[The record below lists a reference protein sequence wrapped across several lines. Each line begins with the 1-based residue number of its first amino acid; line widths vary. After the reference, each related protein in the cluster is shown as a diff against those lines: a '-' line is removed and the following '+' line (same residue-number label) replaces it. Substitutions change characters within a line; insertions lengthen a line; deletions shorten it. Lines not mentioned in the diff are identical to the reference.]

1 MIKAYLDTNV
11 LVDYFAQRQNFFV
24 DATTIVSL
32 AINKK
37 IKPTEFLHALISPLH
52 STINTFSN
60 IYNLLK
66 LCYYPPHRPLK
77 VIL

>member
-11 LVDYFAQRQNFFV
+11 LVDYFAQRQNFFE

-37 IKPTEFLHALISPLH
+37 IKPTEFLHALISPP
-52 STINTFSN
+52 SI
-60 IYNLLK
+60 IQ
-66 LCYYPPHRPLK
+66 
-77 VIL
+77 

>member
-24 DATTIVSL
+24 DATAIVSL

-37 IKPTEFLHALISPLH
+37 IKLYVAALSFATA
-52 STINTFSN
+52 S
-60 IYNLLK
+60 
-66 LCYYPPHRPLK
+66 
-77 VIL
+77 